1 MHYTKPALVAITML
15 AARATLA
22 APAAYEVPEPVSRVA
37 KAQITPAAL
46 RAPIRILASDEFE
59 GRGPATRG
67 DALARL
73 YLSTE
78 LETLGYQPGGA
89 NGSWEQPFDIVGIKA
104 KLPATWDFT
113 AKGGS
118 KVSLRLSDD
127 YVAGSGVQTPT
138 AAINDAQL
146 VFVGYG
152 IEAPEYKWDD
162 FKGVDVRGKVLVML
176 NNDPDWDPALKPR
189 TGRAQRQ
196 DQPPPVPCDHQGA
209 QARRTAG
216 RLVGGV
222 VPPGHAAG
230 KEAEPQGAEQDWPEG
245 GRDAIGSSN
254 PRGAERHRAQGCQDP
269 FGPSNSRR
277 AKRHRP
283 QGGTHAPAA
292 PIGLTNA
299 RLRLRRECNC
309 RPQLLY

>member
-1 MHYTKPALVAITML
+1 ML

-127 YVAGSGVQTPT
+127 YVAGSGVHFSDQIFGQMADGGPT
-138 AAINDAQL
+138 KSRRVKEYRSCSWLDRGLYVNRHGRTSGCARIKNTEAFGFGAVNDTDVAAVVASRDHMAQQIRAGEHEPIA
-146 VFVGYG
+146 VVAVEVPRAG
-152 IEAPEYKWDD
+152 AAVDD
-162 FKGVDVRGKVLVML
+162 RLEGAK
-176 NNDPDWDPALKPR
+176 PAL
-189 TGRAQRQ
+189 GG
-196 DQPPPVPCDHQGA
+196 CGA
-209 QARRTAG
+209 
-216 RLVGGV
+216 
-222 VPPGHAAG
+222 P
-230 KEAEPQGAEQDWPEG
+230 
-245 GRDAIGSSN
+245 
-254 PRGAERHRAQGCQDP
+254 
-269 FGPSNSRR
+269 
-277 AKRHRP
+277 
-283 QGGTHAPAA
+283 
-292 PIGLTNA
+292 
-299 RLRLRRECNC
+299 
-309 RPQLLY
+309 